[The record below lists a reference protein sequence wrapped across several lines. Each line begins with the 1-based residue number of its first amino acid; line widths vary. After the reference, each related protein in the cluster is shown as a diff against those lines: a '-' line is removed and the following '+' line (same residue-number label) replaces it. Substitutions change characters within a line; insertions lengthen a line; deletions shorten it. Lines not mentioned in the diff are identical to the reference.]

1 MRRSGMMKLRTR
13 LNLVLAGL
21 SGVLVIVLLVV
32 QIQTSRASV
41 SEEIGAANRVASQL
55 LGRLAFVYSSAGG
68 PALLLQFLEQL
79 GRVRANDIILRSIS
93 GEVYYK
99 SPPPTYKAGR
109 EAPEWFARMLTPP
122 SSVHTFLLPGGV
134 QLVVKSDA
142 SRAVLDGWDD
152 FVRLLLVSAVMLIA
166 INGLAFWSVGRAL
179 APFPVI
185 VEGLKRIQQGHLG
198 FRLPP
203 LPGYEAS
210 VMSSAFNGMAQGVEE
225 KLHAERQA
233 LAAET
238 RLEERREMARVV
250 EQRLE
255 EERRSIAHEL
265 HDEFSQSVTAIRSLA
280 MAIASQGGMRDPRTG
295 EAAKLISDEA
305 GRLYDAMHG
314 LIPRLMPLSLD
325 TLGLADTLDSLVR
338 DWQRRSPST
347 ELLLTQNLQAALG
360 TSVTLTL
367 YRLVQEGLINALRHA
382 QASRIEIEV
391 QSDAERATVTIS
403 DDGVGLPEEW
413 SRPGHFGLRGL
424 AERVENLRGV
434 FHVGNR
440 EPRGVILRAEIPLAD
455 SPGVSA

>member
-1 MRRSGMMKLRTR
+1 MMKLRTR